1 MFNHGATSW
10 YRREQRREENPIC
23 RYKSINYLNGLKSEK
38 IVGREKIQMIQ
49 EGNQTHKYVTSET
62 IIMTLE

>member
-1 MFNHGATSW
+1 MVNDGETSW
-10 YRREQRREENPIC
+10 CRREQWREEIPIC
-23 RYKSINYLNGLKSEK
+23 RYKSINYLNGLNSEK
-38 IVGREKIQMIQ
+38 IVGRERVQMIQ